1 MNAIVRSLSR
11 AVSKSAFKLQKHLP
25 EILLA
30 AGVGGAVT
38 STVLA
43 CRATTKAQPILDEA
57 KEEIDAIH
65 AADSDPRVSEE
76 EFPKEQV
83 KKELTRV
90 YIQTGKKLAKLYGP
104 SIAVGIASMSCLVG
118 SNVIVRKRLSATL
131 AAYTALSESF
141 RQYRDRVE
149 SEIGIPKIEKTV
161 GEGEDE
167 HVIEI
172 EQEIPCYRFI
182 FDKRNPNWKDNV
194 DFNLMFLRGVQTYLD
209 AMLDIRGWA
218 TVNEFCHQMDFKETG
233 AGQINGWF
241 KDPKHPD
248 TYGDGCVSFG
258 LVDRNG
264 VESEN
269 LQAYRRGEVDY
280 IVITL
285 NIDGP
290 IVDRI

>member
-1 MNAIVRSLSR
+1 MNAIVRSVTRVLSR
-11 AVSKSAFKLQKHLP
+11 SAFKVQKHLP
-25 EILLA
+25 EILLV

-38 STVLA
+38 STVMA
-43 CRATTKAQPILDEA
+43 CRATTKAQPVLDEA
-57 KEEIDAIH
+57 KNEIDKIH
-65 AADSDPRVSEE
+65 EANSSD
-76 EFPKEQV
+76 EQT
-83 KKELTRV
+83 KKDLTKV
-90 YIQTGKKLAKLYGP
+90 YIQTGKKLVKLYGP
-104 SIAVGIASMSCLVG
+104 SVAVGVASMSCLVG
-118 SNVIVRKRLSATL
+118 SNVIVRNRLSATL

-141 RQYRDRVE
+141 RQYRERVE
-149 SEIGIPKIEKTV
+149 DEIGIPKIEQTV
-161 GEGEDE
+161 GEGEDA

-194 DFNLMFLRGVQTYLD
+194 DFNLMYLRGVHRYLESL
-209 AMLDIRGWA
+209 LDTRTWA
-218 TVNEFCHQMDFKETG
+218 TVNDFCKEMSFEQTG
-233 AGQINGWF
+233 DGQINGWF
-241 KDPKHPD
+241 KDPKHPEL
-248 TYGDGCVSFG
+248 YGDGYVSFG
-258 LVDRNG
+258 LVDKNG